1 MIGFLSPILQ
11 EWMRERNN
19 ILYRYS
25 VKTTQKTFWKVGKHY
40 WLKDLQNYLY
50 RTLLPLTRECFS
62 FIYGIKKNPFLHSRN
77 LLVYTNEDIPL
88 SAGLNDLLDG
98 VLWFLGE
105 LVMTLN
111 YVLLLIFI
119 ILDRS
124 TVSVKTSF

>member
-1 MIGFLSPILQ
+1 M
-11 EWMRERNN
+11 
-19 ILYRYS
+19 
-25 VKTTQKTFWKVGKHY
+25 
-40 WLKDLQNYLY
+40 
-50 RTLLPLTRECFS
+50 
-62 FIYGIKKNPFLHSRN
+62 YGIKKTPFLHSRN